1 MSNPHSGEM
10 AKGHAIVLAEMGLC
24 PYSGKVVRDRA
35 LFAGDGAKERR
46 RAHILLRLAF
56 TQEL

>member
-1 MSNPHSGEM
+1 M